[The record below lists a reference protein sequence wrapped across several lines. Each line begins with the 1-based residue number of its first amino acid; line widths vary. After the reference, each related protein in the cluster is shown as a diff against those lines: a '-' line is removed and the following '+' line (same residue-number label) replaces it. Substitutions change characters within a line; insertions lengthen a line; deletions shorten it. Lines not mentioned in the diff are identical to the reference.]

1 MTYEPT
7 TWKSGDVVTSAKLNK
22 LENGVAAA
30 GGMFVMHETVVEGT
44 ATLDA
49 NYNQVSA
56 AIEAGQL
63 PVILKGNKYGGFDI
77 LYVDSTVAQAQ
88 NYGITVGKTSFY
100 AAKSATDL
108 LTAAGTPK

>member
-1 MTYEPT
+1 MAYEPT

-30 GGMFVMHETVVEGT
+30 GGVFVIHKTVVEGT

-56 AIEAGQL
+56 AIEAGKI
-63 PVILKGNKYGGFDI
+63 PVVLMENVGGGVDIQYVNFTWGNNEQG
-77 LYVDSTVAQAQ
+77 
-88 NYGITVGKTSFY
+88 YGISTTDTAY
-100 AAKSATDL
+100 TAASATDP
-108 LTAAGTPK
+108 LTTQS